1 MKTIVASWDRNRV
14 IDAVRTKIG
23 HQPLAF
29 PSAFS
34 SLDAPP
40 ELVEVFDASGTDNRA
55 FFDTLEER
63 ELLSTFQAFID
74 SFATQ
79 AMQVE
84 FAWMDTLNDLSLAIF
99 TGDQCLG
106 GEFCVEQANFGQG
119 PKPTLLFRALR
130 AEELLDRILPLGSD
144 AWKLMKTADE
154 QFVLQADN
162 DGSSD
167 WYVIETVNRK
177 ARGEVA
183 AMTDVEKQERAEQLG
198 VPSDQLVEAIAS
210 HYRALLGGA
219 S

>member
-14 IDAVRTKIG
+14 TDAVRTKMG
-23 HQPLAF
+23 AMPLDY

-40 ELVEVFDASGTDNRA
+40 ELSQVYDAAGTNQE
-55 FFDTLEER
+55 FFDKLEEQ
-63 ELLSTFQAFID
+63 ELMSTFQAFID

-84 FAWMDTLNDLSLAIF
+84 FAWMDTLNDLSLAVF
-99 TGDQCLG
+99 TGDQSLG
-106 GEFCVEQANFGQG
+106 SEFVVEQANFGQG
-119 PKPTLLFRALR
+119 LKSTLLFRAVCG
-130 AEELLDRILPLGSD
+130 EELIDRILPLGSD
-144 AWKLMKTADE
+144 SWKLMKTADE

-162 DGSSD
+162 GGSSD
-167 WYVIETVNRK
+167 WFVIETLNRK
-177 ARGEVA
+177 ARGEVE
-183 AMTDVEKQERAEQLG
+183 AMSDAENQQRAKELG
-198 VPSDQLVEAIAS
+198 VSSDQLVEAIAN